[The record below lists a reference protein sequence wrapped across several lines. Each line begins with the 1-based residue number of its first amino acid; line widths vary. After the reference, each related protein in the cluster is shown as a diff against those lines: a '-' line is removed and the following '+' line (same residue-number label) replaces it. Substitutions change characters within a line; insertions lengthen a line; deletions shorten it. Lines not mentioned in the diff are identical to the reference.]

1 VNEGAPPS
9 GSNDSDESDD
19 GGEGGTSGDIVRS
32 YLRQAGAIK
41 LISRER
47 EVELAKRI
55 EEGER
60 RVLAALLDSPVGVV
74 ELLAAGDRLKRRE
87 LRLDALVGDLDSENA
102 AYDEAAEID
111 RVLVSFERA
120 RRQRREIDRLERTL
134 GRASATRRARIA
146 RSIET
151 RKQRLYGELS
161 QHRLHKAIIAAAI
174 ARLTNAIAR
183 IECAEAELADCER
196 RAGIPPKELRALLK
210 RARTRSEARLITRKL
225 GLTVDELV
233 AMDASMRGAR
243 ANLDEVL
250 AREQLSLA
258 RERHACN
265 EVREG
270 QRMAEAARAALVQSN
285 LRLVISVAKKYQNRG
300 LQFLDLIQEGNIGL
314 MRGVEKFDYRRG
326 YKLSTYATWWIRQAI
341 TRAIADK
348 VRTIRLPIH
357 MHEHLH
363 QVVRVSR
370 ELAHALGREPT
381 VEEVA
386 ERSGITPERVTVI
399 LRLVREPISLEAPL
413 GGDAD
418 SRLEDIVEDQTAPSP
433 SERAVANELAD
444 ATSKVLATL
453 TSREAR
459 VLRLRFGIG
468 EKSEQTLEQVG
479 REYGLTR
486 ERIRQIES
494 RALAKLRRAQHLKS
508 LLEN

>member
-9 GSNDSDESDD
+9 GSDESDD
-19 GGEGGTSGDIVRS
+19 GSERGTSADSVRS

-41 LISRER
+41 LITRER

-55 EEGER
+55 EEGDR
-60 RVLAALLDSPVGVV
+60 RVLAALLDSPVGVL
-74 ELLAAGDRLKRRE
+74 ELLGAGDQLKRHE
-87 LRLDALVGDLDSENA
+87 LRLDALIGDLDAESA
-102 AYDEAAEID
+102 DYDEAAEVK

-120 RRQRREIDRLERTL
+120 RRQRREIDRLEHTL
-134 GRASATRRARIA
+134 GRAAASRRARIA
-146 RSIET
+146 KSIET

-161 QHRLHKAIIAAAI
+161 QLGLHKTIIAGAI
-174 ARLTNAIAR
+174 AKLTGAIGR
-183 IECAEAELADCER
+183 IERAEAELADCER
-196 RAGIPPKELRALLK
+196 RAGIPPKEVCALLK
-210 RARTRSEARLITRKL
+210 RARSRSKARLITRKL
-225 GLTVDELV
+225 GLTVEELV
-233 AMDASMRGAR
+233 AMDVSMRGAR
-243 ANLDEVL
+243 VKLNAVL
-250 AREQLSLA
+250 AREQLSLV

-270 QRMAEAARAALVQSN
+270 QRMAEAARATLVQSN

-300 LQFLDLIQEGNIGL
+300 MQFLDLIQEGNIGL

-363 QVVRVSR
+363 HVVRVSR
-370 ELAHALGREPT
+370 ELAHLLGREPT
-381 VEEVA
+381 VAEVA
-386 ERSGITPERVTVI
+386 ERSGITEDRVGLI
-399 LRLVREPISLEAPL
+399 LRIVREPISLDAPL
-413 GGDAD
+413 SADAD
-418 SRLEDIVEDQTAPSP
+418 SRLEDIVEDHAAPSP
-433 SERAVANELAD
+433 SEQAVANEMAD

-468 EKSEQTLEQVG
+468 EKSERTLEQVG

-486 ERIRQIES
+486 ERIRQIEA
-494 RALAKLRRAQHLKS
+494 RALAKLRRARHLKK